1 MGKKF
6 TRQALNALTLAK
18 KAAQSLNHSYIGTEH
33 ILAGLLKEAG
43 GDGGPHSGRVRG
55 GRGTAYRADLQ
66 SGSAA
71 R

>member
-33 ILAGLLKEAG
+33 IQI
-43 GDGGPHSGRVRG
+43 GRASCRERV
-55 GRGTAYRADLQ
+55 
-66 SGSAA
+66 
-71 R
+71 